1 MQFGNWLQASRVLL
15 CFSIACVGV
24 EEKLTSPSFSTSP
37 TAAHQ
42 LRHTLTDP
50 DWKASELATTGL
62 AALVLVTLVFFY
74 IVSGNMCL
82 ARSDYV
88 ALTTVTSYQEKAA
101 SLELSTETW
110 VGLGLDRQK
119 DEAKAPL
126 KASLFPQQG

>member
-1 MQFGNWLQASRVLL
+1 M
-15 CFSIACVGV
+15 

-37 TAAHQ
+37 KASHQ
-42 LRHTLTDP
+42 LHHKLTDP

-62 AALVLVTLVFFY
+62 AALVLVTLLFY

-82 ARSDYV
+82 ALSDYV
-88 ALTTVTSYQEKAA
+88 ALITVTSHQEGEAA
-101 SLELSTETW
+101 SFELSTEKW
-110 VGLGLDRQK
+110 VRLGLDRQK